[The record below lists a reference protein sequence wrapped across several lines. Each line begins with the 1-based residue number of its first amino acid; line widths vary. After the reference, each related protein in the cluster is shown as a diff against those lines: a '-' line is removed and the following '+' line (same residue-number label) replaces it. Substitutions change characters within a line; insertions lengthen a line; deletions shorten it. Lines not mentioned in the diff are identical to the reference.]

1 MCQEPLTCFHLRWRG
16 ITLPRYDAALKR
28 APAPDRQAGR
38 YAVPGQRGKIL
49 FANTFM
55 IVDAYTHII
64 PAAVGQAFERF
75 STKFALARRMSSI
88 PELHDLDLR
97 FRTMDA
103 LGDYRQI
110 ISLPNPPIEAVT
122 APDQAPLLARIANDA
137 LAELVSSHRDRF
149 PAFVACLPMHQVE
162 STLLELTR
170 AVEGLGARGIQMFT
184 NVNGRPLDEPGYRPI
199 FEAMAAY
206 DLPIWL
212 HPARTPAAVD
222 YSSEVRSRFEM
233 WWCFGWPYETAVAM
247 SRLALSGVFD
257 RHPALKIIAHHFGGM
272 VPYFD
277 KRIENGLAVLG
288 TRSLGDEDD
297 ARTLAPLRR
306 PLIDYL
312 HLFYAD
318 TALLGASRGLRCGL
332 DFFGSRNVVFASD
345 APFGPVAETYQ
356 AVAELSTDSVQRT
369 AIESGNIEALA
380 RIAIR

>member
-1 MCQEPLTCFHLRWRG
+1 MHLGHRDKIR
-16 ITLPRYDAALKR
+16 LK
-28 APAPDRQAGR
+28 
-38 YAVPGQRGKIL
+38 
-49 FANTFM
+49 NTFM

-64 PAAVGQAFERF
+64 PAAAGQAFERLSTNF
-75 STKFALARRMSSI
+75 SLARRISSI

-97 FRTMDA
+97 FRAMDA

-122 APDQAPLLARIANDA
+122 APDQAPLLARIANDG
-137 LAELVSSHRDRF
+137 LAELVSSHRDRI
-149 PAFVACLPMHQVE
+149 PRRSLLGSPDA
-162 STLLELTR
+162 STSRRTLLELTR
-170 AVEGLGARGIQMFT
+170 AVEELGARGIQIFT
-184 NVNGRPLDEPGYRPI
+184 NVNGRPLDELEYRPI

-212 HPARTPAAVD
+212 HPARTPAAID

-247 SRLALSGVFD
+247 SRLALSGLFD
-257 RHPALKIIAHHFGGM
+257 RHPALKIISHHFGGM

-288 TRSLGDEDD
+288 SRSSGDEDD
-297 ARTLAPLRR
+297 ARRLTSLRR

-332 DFFGSRNVVFASD
+332 DFFGSSNVVFASD
-345 APFGPVAETYQ
+345 APFGPIAETYK
-356 AVAELSTDSVQRT
+356 AVAALSTDSAQRT
-369 AIESGNIEALA
+369 AIESGNIAGLT
-380 RIAIR
+380 RTVIR